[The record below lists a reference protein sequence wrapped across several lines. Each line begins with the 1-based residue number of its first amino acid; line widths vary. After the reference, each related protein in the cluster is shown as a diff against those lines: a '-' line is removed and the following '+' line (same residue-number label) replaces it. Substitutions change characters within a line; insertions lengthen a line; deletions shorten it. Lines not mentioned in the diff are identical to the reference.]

1 MQEFLNVVYQNG
13 VITTI
18 NKLTRVTRK
27 TVSLIDHILRNNFV
41 DGTFQSDIF
50 KTDISD
56 HFPVIFLIP
65 SVKLSNKDV

>member
-18 NKLTRVTRK
+18 NKLTRVT